1 MSELLNGGCRAG
13 RPRRK
18 HGGRKGCALLMLLA
32 MCLAAACAW
41 GSSFVFGGPSSRL
54 EEFPRRSQEPIVAPL
69 YQNPEYPSG
78 CEAFS
83 LAMCLRSMGYS
94 VEPSALIDTYM
105 PTDPTWSD
113 FVNHFAGDAR
123 SSGSAMPPA
132 VVVCADAYAA
142 AVDAPLHGVEL
153 TGCSFDEVATVCR
166 TWVPR
171 AHVDHDGFRVTA
183 LFHHGRTWL
192 SPVSE
197 LPLRIAL
204 PCSRWGYLRRRSA
217 RRPRRVRY
225 ELIPQPGGRT
235 TAASR

>member
-1 MSELLNGGCRAG
+1 MGFTGVAGLLTAIAIAMGTTFGFPSLALIEL
-13 RPRRK
+13 PD
-18 HGGRKGCALLMLLA
+18 
-32 MCLAAACAW
+32 
-41 GSSFVFGGPSSRL
+41 
-54 EEFPRRSQEPIVAPL
+54 RSQEPIVAPL

-153 TGCSFDEVATVCR
+153 TGCSFDEVATVVER
-166 TWVPR
+166 GYPVLTWITTDFESPR
-171 AHVDHDGFRVTA
+171 FSTTGARGYRLYRNFHCVLLYRVQGGVTYVA
-183 LFHHGRTWL
+183 DPLVGLVEYYTNSFQTLWEECGSLAMT
-192 SPVSE
+192 VSE
-197 LPLRIAL
+197 
-204 PCSRWGYLRRRSA
+204 S
-217 RRPRRVRY
+217 
-225 ELIPQPGGRT
+225 
-235 TAASR
+235 